1 MREAQALVVDTLAA
15 TVDEL
20 CQKFGVWNTAYALIL
35 AIWWRHQ
42 MKNHISHLSNHML
55 RDIGL
60 PDSAEAPSFPLW
72 VILIRP

>member
-20 CQKFGVWNTAYALIL
+20 CQKFGVWNTVYALIL
-35 AIWWRHQ
+35 AVWRRHQ

-60 PDSAEAPSFPLW
+60 RDSAEAPSFPLW
-72 VILIRP
+72 VILTRP

>member
-1 MREAQALVVDTLAA
+1 MREAQALVVDTLAV

-35 AIWWRHQ
+35 AIWRRHQ
-42 MKNHISHLSNHML
+42 AKNHISHLSNHMR

-60 PDSAEAPSFPLW
+60 PDSDEVPRFPLW
-72 VILIRP
+72 DIRSE

>member
-1 MREAQALVVDTLAA
+1 MREAQAFVVDTLAA

-35 AIWWRHQ
+35 AIWRRHQ
-42 MKNHISHLSNHML
+42 TKNHISHLSHHML

-60 PDSAEAPSFPLW
+60 ADSAQAPSFPLW
-72 VILIRP
+72 ITRPW